1 MCCCTQCES
10 KSKLAP
16 AANETQKSRSPD
28 PFSETQRPILVTQ
41 QSLFVFSLRKS
52 SKWGRSLTFL
62 IKFDSSK
69 SILLGRSDSRVCCAL
84 HTPHCYRCVLSSVC
98 RQDMCLLLGCG
109 GLDSHAGH
117 CSGTCAGAL
126 RALRSG
132 EQVML
137 EPGVTHSHTHLLFS
151 LACKVSPCCRWDAAR
166 TIYPL
171 AWR

>member
-41 QSLFVFSLRKS
+41 QSLFVLSLRKS

-69 SILLGRSDSRVCCAL
+69 SILLGRSDSSLLCAA
-84 HTPHCYRCVLSSVC
+84 HTTLLSVC
-98 RQDMCLLLGCG
+98 
-109 GLDSHAGH
+109 SVISVSAGH
-117 CSGTCAGAL
+117 VSAPVLWWVGQSCRSLFWDLRRRTPGT
-126 RALRSG
+126 
-132 EQVML
+132 QV
-137 EPGVTHSHTHLLFS
+137 
-151 LACKVSPCCRWDAAR
+151 W
-166 TIYPL
+166 
-171 AWR
+171 